1 MGRDNI
7 NRVIFIGIF
16 FLFVVTV
23 GCLENPINTGTTNIT
38 VNIQSP
44 SHVHEKEEFNIIV
57 TIENT
62 AINSQKFTS
71 IDIASSYLEGISII
85 SSDPPYD
92 SKLKVPIYH
101 TQCYFYDIV
110 ILGNEKIV
118 INLSAV
124 ALTSGNYSG
133 DMDIC
138 INADT
143 DYLSKEVHTIVLAPE

>member
-1 MGRDNI
+1 MGRDTI
-7 NRVIFIGIF
+7 KRLIVIGII
-16 FLFVVTV
+16 FLFVTTA
-23 GCLENPINTGTTNIT
+23 GCLENPMNAGTTNIT

-44 SHVHEKEEFNIIV
+44 SYVHEKEEFNIIV

-62 AINSQKFTS
+62 ATNSQKFTS

-92 SKLKVPIYH
+92 GELKVPIFN
-101 TQCYFYDIV
+101 TQSYFYDID
-110 ILGNEKIV
+110 ILANEKIV

-124 ALTSGNYSG
+124 ALTSGSYSG

-143 DYLSKEVHTIVLAPE
+143 DYLSKEMHTIVLAPE